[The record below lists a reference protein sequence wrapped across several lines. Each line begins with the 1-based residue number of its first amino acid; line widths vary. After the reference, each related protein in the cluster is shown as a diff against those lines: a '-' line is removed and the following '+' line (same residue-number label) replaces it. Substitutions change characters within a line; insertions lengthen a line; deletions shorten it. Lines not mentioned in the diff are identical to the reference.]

1 MFWPR
6 LRSTFSRSTTHDS
19 DAHASS
25 FRNEHRQW
33 TSSRRK
39 GLSATRDSSVDIRP
53 PSLSLGV
60 KNIGEDFGCTM
71 RGSLED
77 NGVSMQRTPTSR
89 RASTMVGFFSNP
101 DGRGENGHGKASQN
115 MMDLTR
121 ELRKESDHP
130 RTGGAFSDIWRCYWF
145 RDSEDPGPELVCAP
159 AVYRNCAC

>member
-6 LRSTFSRSTTHDS
+6 LRSTFSRFTIHDS
-19 DAHASS
+19 DTHASS